1 MNVLLTSSGRRTYLV
16 DFFRE
21 ALNGKGLVFASNS
34 VMSPALKRA
43 DGYGISPLIYSEEYI
58 PWVLDFCE
66 THEIGLIV
74 PLFDIDL
81 PVLAENREKFEA
93 AGIRLAVSGPE
104 TARTAADKL
113 AMCRALSAAGIGTA
127 KSVASVDDALELI
140 AQGSLSWPLFI
151 KPRFGM
157 GSIGLFEADNEEE
170 LRVLF
175 AKCEKRVR
183 ESYLKYESSACQ
195 DGTVLIQENL
205 SGNEY
210 GLDVICDLDGRYQ
223 TTVVRRKLAMR
234 SGETDEAIVLGS
246 DDPEYDVLCKLG
258 KQLAQIFD
266 IRGNM
271 DVDVLMEAGGKA
283 EPDGKADAFGY
294 KPCVIDINARFGGGY
309 PFSHLAGVD
318 LPRAYIAWAG
328 GEEADPAWLC
338 AKAGV
343 HGYKDILVKKY

>member
-34 VMSPALKRA
+34 MMSPALKKA
-43 DGYGISPLIYSEEYI
+43 DGYGISPLIYSGEYI

-66 THEIGLIV
+66 THEIGLVV

-81 PVLAENREKFEA
+81 PVLAKNRKKFEK
-93 AGIRLAVSGPE
+93 AGIKLAVSGLE
-104 TARTAADKL
+104 TARTAADKQ
-113 AMCRALSAAGIGTA
+113 AMCKVLAAAGIGAA
-127 KSVASVDDALELI
+127 KSVTNVNDALAQI
-140 AQGSLSWPLFI
+140 GQGSLAWPLFI

-170 LRVLF
+170 LKVLF

-183 ESYLKYESSACQ
+183 ESYLKYESSACPEEA
-195 DGTVLIQENL
+195 VLIQEKL
-205 SGNEY
+205 AGNEY
-210 GLDVICDLDGRYQ
+210 GLDVICNLDGRYQ

-234 SGETDEAIVLGS
+234 SGETDEALVLGA
-246 DDPEYDVLCKLG
+246 DDPEYETLCKLG
-258 KQLAQIFD
+258 KQLSQIFD

-271 DVDVLMEAGGKA
+271 DVDVLMEAN
-283 EPDGKADAFGY
+283 GKADASGI
-294 KPCVIDINARFGGGY
+294 KPYVIDINARFGGGY

-318 LPRAYIAWAG
+318 LPRAYIAWAN
-328 GEEADPAWLC
+328 GEQADPAWLT

-343 HGYKDILVKKY
+343 HGYKDIYLKQY